1 MAIGEKLQRIIKN
14 SDSIYGSGYMAGQS
28 NGLTIGYQRGYD
40 EAYPAG
46 IQLGYRN
53 GKKDGAEDERRAFW
67 RIYQQEG
74 KRTNYQTAFAGFGFD
89 FDNFYPMFDIRP
101 TQSCATMFFGWNKSE
116 TQKGS
121 LRKRLLECNV
131 ELDTSQTTNLSQT
144 FYNCYFTDIPTIVMP
159 GGVDNKWIFA
169 NNPYLTLIDGVIVEE
184 NTVFTGCFKGNT
196 ALEQVIFHG
205 VIGQDGLDVS
215 DCIHL
220 NKDSI
225 QSIVECLK
233 DYSGDGTTHTVTLGA
248 ENLAK
253 LTAQEI
259 ANARAKGWKLV

>member
-1 MAIGEKLQRIIKN
+1 MSIGEKLQTILKN
-14 SDSIYGSGYMAGQS
+14 SDMIYGAGYMAGES
-28 NGLTIGYQRGYD
+28 NGLKIGYQRGYD

-53 GKKDGAEDERRAFW
+53 GQKDGAEDERRAFW

-74 KRTNYQTAFAGFGFD
+74 KRINYQTAFAGFGFN

-101 TQSCATMFFGWNKSE
+101 TQSCATMFFGWNNSE

-121 LRKRLLECNV
+121 LRQRLLACNV
-131 ELDTSQTTNLSQT
+131 ELDTSQTTNLTQT
-144 FYNCYFTDIPTIVMP
+144 FYNCCFTDIPTIVMP
-159 GGVDNKWIFA
+159 GGVATKLVFA
-169 NNPYLTLIDGVIVEE
+169 NNPYLTMIDRVIVEE
-184 NTVFTGCFKGNT
+184 NTVFTNCFDGDT
-196 ALEQVIFHG
+196 ALKQVIFQG
-205 VIGQDGLDVS
+205 VIGQNGLDVS
-215 DCIHL
+215 DCICL
-220 NKDSI
+220 NTYSI

-233 DYSGDGTTHTVTLGA
+233 DYSGSSTTRTVTLGP

-259 ANARAKGWKLV
+259 ADARAKGWKLI